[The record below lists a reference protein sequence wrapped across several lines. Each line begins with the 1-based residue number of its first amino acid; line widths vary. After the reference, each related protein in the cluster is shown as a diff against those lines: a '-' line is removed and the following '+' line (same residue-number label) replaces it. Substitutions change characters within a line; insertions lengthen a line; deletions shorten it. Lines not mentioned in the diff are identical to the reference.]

1 MTPLTPD
8 ELATWNRP
16 GPRYTSYPPVPLWGS
31 NPDPA
36 RIATALG
43 ALREPAQ
50 VYVHVPFCRWQC
62 SYCGCNMVV
71 AQRSEAGAGYLR
83 RLGKAV
89 GALALGRPA
98 IAVQRIHLGGGT
110 PTWLSPAELTELV
123 TMLRG
128 RFEPVPGA
136 ELSIEAHPSVTSF
149 EHLDALAALGFTR
162 ISLGVQSLDPAV
174 LAAVDRPSTE
184 AEVHDLVA
192 GARDRGMAVGLDLM
206 IGLPAQTVAAVDRTL
221 DRVIA
226 WRPDR
231 IAVFGYAHVPWVKRH
246 QGKIDAALLPQAR
259 ERAAQTLCAAARLED
274 AGYLPVGFDHY
285 ALPDDPL
292 GQAAAR
298 GGLHRNF
305 MGATT
310 LPEVDMI
317 GVGPSAIS
325 EVAGMYWQDEPH
337 LGRWQRAVDQGA
349 PLAVRAV
356 ALSADQRRHRY
367 LINAVLSDLRLD
379 GPSVAQ
385 HTGWTAAQWLD
396 PIRDELAPLVAA
408 GCVALGPDWL
418 QVTPRGRP
426 LARLVAYALDPAMR
440 EQPADGPR
448 YSATV

>member
-1 MTPLTPD
+1 
-8 ELATWNRP
+8 
-16 GPRYTSYPPVPLWGS
+16 VPLWDS
-31 NPDPA
+31 NPDHQ
-36 RIATALG
+36 RIAMALG
-43 ALREPAQ
+43 ELLEPAQ
-50 VYVHVPFCRWQC
+50 VYAHIPFCRWQC

-71 AQRSEAGAGYLR
+71 AQRREAGAGYLR
-83 RLGKAV
+83 RMA
-89 GALALGRPA
+89 AA
-98 IAVQRIHLGGGT
+98 IAALPLKRPSISVQRIHLGGGT
-110 PTWLSPAELTELV
+110 PTWLAPSELAELV
-123 TMLRG
+123 TMLFG
-128 RFEPVPGA
+128 RFRLVEGA

-184 AEVHDLVA
+184 AEVHDLVG
-192 GARDRGMAVGLDLM
+192 GARTRGMAVGLDLM

-221 DRVIA
+221 DRVIE

-246 QGKIDAALLPQAR
+246 QGTIDATLLPAAR
-259 ERAAQTLCAAARLED
+259 ERAAQTLRAAERLEA

-285 ALPDDPL
+285 ALPEDPL

-317 GVGPSAIS
+317 GIGPSAIS

-337 LGRWQRAVDQGA
+337 LGRWQRAVDQRA
-349 PLAVRAV
+349 PLATRSVL
-356 ALSADQRRHRY
+356 LSADQRRLRY

-379 GPSVAQ
+379 GPSVGH
-385 HTGWTAAQWLD
+385 HTGWSPAHWLD

-418 QVTPRGRP
+418 EVTPRGRP
-426 LARLVAYALDPAMR
+426 LARLVAYALDPDMR
-440 EQPADGPR
+440 VRTPSSAQ
-448 YSATV
+448 YSSTV